1 MAERHRASFLLDERI
16 HLLATLLAL
25 YPFTDTEELSKE
37 FLLSEITI
45 KQIVHHYHVKR
56 SKEKRSEINRRNG
69 DNPKSRAFLWW
80 QNHKTEKLKQKLN
93 NGISRQNLQDARP
106 EGRHEG

>member
-1 MAERHRASFLLDERI
+1 MSERHRASFALDERI

-45 KQIVHHYHVKR
+45 KQIVHYYHVKR
-56 SKEKRSEINRRNG
+56 SKEKRREINTRNG
-69 DNPKSRAFLWW
+69 NNPKSRAFLWW

-93 NGISRQNLQDARP
+93 NGISRQNLQDA
-106 EGRHEG
+106 